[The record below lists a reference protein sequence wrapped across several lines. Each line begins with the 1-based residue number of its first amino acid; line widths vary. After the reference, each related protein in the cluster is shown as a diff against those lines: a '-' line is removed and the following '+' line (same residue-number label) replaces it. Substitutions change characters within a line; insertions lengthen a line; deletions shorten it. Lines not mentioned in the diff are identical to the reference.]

1 MLCTVLT
8 SSGTSQS
15 VQEMVSSSPSSSRNI
30 WARVRQEPTSPSI
43 ASICRGYGTI
53 HSFIPKP
60 HGAWANVTHK
70 TLEAC
75 FIKMSKV
82 KKEGFA
88 AILATAW
95 LSSIFLI
102 FFFYLYFFSR
112 ALKRF
117 NCRLIILSYS
127 ISTLV
132 NTFLWCKDSC
142 RTFPDDAETY
152 VYIIFYI
159 QNTVLYTFL
168 DNAKYLQT
176 FFNLMSEK
184 HHKVQKVSNELKIS
198 YTT

>member
-1 MLCTVLT
+1 
-8 SSGTSQS
+8 
-15 VQEMVSSSPSSSRNI
+15 
-30 WARVRQEPTSPSI
+30 
-43 ASICRGYGTI
+43 
-53 HSFIPKP
+53 
-60 HGAWANVTHK
+60 
-70 TLEAC
+70 
-75 FIKMSKV
+75 MSKV
-82 KKEGFA
+82 KNEGFA

-95 LSSIFLI
+95 LSSIFLNL
-102 FFFYLYFFSR
+102 FFYLYFFSR

>member
-1 MLCTVLT
+1 
-8 SSGTSQS
+8 
-15 VQEMVSSSPSSSRNI
+15 
-30 WARVRQEPTSPSI
+30 
-43 ASICRGYGTI
+43 
-53 HSFIPKP
+53 
-60 HGAWANVTHK
+60 
-70 TLEAC
+70 
-75 FIKMSKV
+75 MSKV
-82 KKEGFA
+82 KNEGCAGIF
-88 AILATAW
+88 ATAW
-95 LSSIFLI
+95 LSYIFLNL
-102 FFFYLYFFSR
+102 FFYLYFFFR
-112 ALKRF
+112 ALKTMKRF

-132 NTFLWCKDSC
+132 NTFPWCKDSC

-152 VYIIFYI
+152 VYIIYYI